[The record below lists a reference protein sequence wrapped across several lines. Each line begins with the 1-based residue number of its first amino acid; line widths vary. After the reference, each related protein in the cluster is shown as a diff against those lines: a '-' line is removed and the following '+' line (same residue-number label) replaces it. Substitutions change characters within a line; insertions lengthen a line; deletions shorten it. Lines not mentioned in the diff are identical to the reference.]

1 MKLQLINLDPE
12 DDHVS
17 AREKL
22 SWVRRSRAVLVWPR
36 RGRVL
41 TRRLDLVLLLRQ
53 ARRQKVDLGLITY
66 DPVVLQTA
74 GQLGIPCFESP
85 DLLPE
90 AGWGDGTHPVEPTR
104 RRRIPVDELQRLAD
118 QIPSASP
125 TLLRPSALLRRLV
138 AGLAGLCVL
147 VVAGSVLPS
156 AEITLAPRSEPQALA
171 IDFIVDTELAGP
183 ALDRR
188 LPAREV
194 LVQLEGER
202 RIPASGSAR
211 LPSTSAQGQAVVTNL
226 TDMEITLP
234 AGTGLRASATGLRFV
249 TTESLSLPAEVGAE
263 AEVAIQA
270 ADPGAQGNLPAGAI
284 DAVEGPIGFQVRATN
299 PEPTQGGGQSLSTA
313 VAPADRLEL
322 RTDLMAEL
330 QASALPEIAAGL
342 APGLTLVP
350 ESVQVSQ
357 ILEERFDFE
366 VGQATTSLGLF
377 LQLEFSALTVEAA
390 QVDSAAAQLLQ
401 AELGE
406 DQLVIPGSLIMRRDP
421 GRDARLPSGE
431 YTLAYLAERQ
441 VADGIDF
448 DSVRRTA
455 AGAPAASAP
464 ELLAERFEL
473 DRPPSIRLRPAWL
486 PWLPWLDIRLAV
498 RWIWEPA

>member
-41 TRRLDLVLLLRQ
+41 TRRLDLVLLQRQ
-53 ARRQKVDLGLITY
+53 ARRQKVELGLVTY
-66 DPVVLQTA
+66 DPTVLQTA
-74 GQLGIPCFESP
+74 RQLGIPSFESP
-85 DLLPE
+85 DHLPE
-90 AGWGDGTHPVEPTR
+90 AGWRNGPDPSEPHRRLRRPVE
-104 RRRIPVDELQRLAD
+104 ELQRLAG
-118 QIPSASP
+118 QIPGAPP
-125 TLLRPSALLRRLV
+125 TLFTPSPWSRRLA
-138 AGLAGLCVL
+138 AGLAGLCAL
-147 VVAGSVLPS
+147 AVAGSILPS
-156 AEITLAPRSEPQALA
+156 ADITLAPRHEQQSLA
-171 IDFIVDTELAGP
+171 VEFIVDPEAQLPG
-183 ALDRR
+183 LGGR

-194 LVQLEGER
+194 QVRLEGER
-202 RIPASGSAR
+202 RTPASGSAR
-211 LPSTSAQGQAVVTNL
+211 LPSMPALGSAILTNL
-226 TDMEITLP
+226 TDSEISLP
-234 AGTGLRASATGLRFV
+234 AGTGLRASATGVRFV
-249 TTESLSLPAEVGAE
+249 TTEAVALPAEIGAE

-270 ADPGAQGNLPAGAI
+270 ADPGSRGNLQAGAI

-299 PEPTQGGGQSLSTA
+299 PEATHGGGQTASTV
-313 VAPADRLEL
+313 VAAGDRLRL

-330 QASALPEIAAGL
+330 QAQALPEIAAGL

-350 ESVQVSQ
+350 GSVHVAQ
-357 ILEERFDFE
+357 ILQEQFDFE
-366 VGQATTSLGLF
+366 VGQPTNSLGLF
-377 LQLEFSALTVEAA
+377 LQVEFSGLAVEAA
-390 QVDSAAAQLLQ
+390 QAEAAAAELLR

-406 DQLVIPGSLIMRRDP
+406 DQQVIPGSVVMRRDP
-421 GRDARLPSGE
+421 GRDTRLATGE
-431 YTLAYLAERQ
+431 YTLAYLAEQQ
-441 VADGIDF
+441 VAERVDF
-448 DSVRRTA
+448 EQVRRAA

-473 DRPPSIRLRPAWL
+473 DRPALVQPHPAWL